1 MVCLPLR
8 KHCIM
13 SKRYGVIGLGQF
25 GRAIATA
32 LAAKGTEVVA
42 IDNSA
47 SHIESIKDDVAH
59 AIRMD
64 ATDQKALVSQ
74 GIHELDAIV
83 LAIGKDYEALLLCA
97 AHLLELKAN
106 RIIARAHGKHQRMIL
121 ERLGV
126 TEILSPEDEVGK
138 IVAERL
144 QNPNILSFLELPDS
158 YEIVEIRAPKGIV
171 NRSLEEVGLR
181 DKYKLTVI
189 TIKREFKEIKDGQPI
204 VEQHVLGVPS
214 SRTIIQEG
222 DTLMI
227 FGQVKD
233 IQRFTDINE

>member
-1 MVCLPLR
+1 
-8 KHCIM
+8 M
-13 SKRYGVIGLGQF
+13 SGRYAVIGLGQF
-25 GRAIATA
+25 GRAIATT
-32 LAAKGTEVVA
+32 LANKGAEVVA
-42 IDNSA
+42 IDNNPM
-47 SHIESIKDDVAH
+47 HIESIRDDVAM
-59 AIRMD
+59 AITMD
-64 ATDQKALVSQ
+64 ATDPKVLKSR
-74 GIHELDAIV
+74 GIHDMDAVV
-83 LAIGKDYEALLLCA
+83 LAIGKDFEALLLTA
-97 AHLLELKAN
+97 AHLLELNAR

-144 QNPNILSFLELPDS
+144 LNPNIISLLELPDGF
-158 YEIVEIRAPKGIV
+158 EIVEVRAPKGII
-171 NRSLEEVGLR
+171 NRSLEDIGLR

-189 TIKREFKEIKDGQPI
+189 TIKREFHEMRHGET
-204 VEQHVLGVPS
+204 VTEQHVLGVPS
-214 SRTIIQEG
+214 SKTMITEN